1 MEEIKLN
8 DNELNETQLEYKIF
22 LNIDQQSL
30 NEFYQNL
37 IEYVQQLSQ
46 NYIWNNERFYL
57 SQPTKR
63 DHNLFECNGIIDF
76 GDNYEDEW
84 YVVYILNKLTS
95 KYPSRLAAQVND
107 SDSEFILIH
116 CANYLPKWASSA
128 ADNCM
133 RNRVFLANGKLHI
146 IPPATNPAQV
156 TYLPAHGSID
166 QAYYGAKIVFDFAK
180 VTQAPQSVQDC
191 FFKRLSS
198 FEGISQTPSSSLS
211 TTNQAI
217 NYFHRSTCLIPAKLA
232 YLLKSNPSLI
242 STAINGFCEKDPK
255 DLKLCNTLTIFK
267 PNELVNYQVLF
278 TKHLYGKL
286 KYTDF
291 KPEKRHEWPV
301 VESYIAKS
309 EDNPAILRD
318 RLSLGFKLTCAF
330 EIFAKRIINDK
341 NKNKSFDDY
350 INRLKNL
357 GYFKDFIE
365 HSKSY
370 NELYEKAKQNYFSN
384 VEEVSNDKFEI
395 HNCNNQTGET
405 KDFAA
410 LFDSFYLNKLIDDK
424 NVEKI
429 KEELNKPSEKDD
441 NDDWLCV
448 EAPQLDD
455 YLEMYSRGDI
465 SSTYDFRILSNA
477 FKKFLQKPKAKKDLL
492 EGADYKNIDTNT
504 DENLIDFNIDAI
516 KNSLNEVLKE
526 AKANKLDFDEE
537 DEDESEEEGDSFYE
551 IDEEYKEESATASL
565 IDENIQ
571 NYMNLM
577 DEELKEQRDLA
588 YKDTQDELEIDMN
601 LVSNAL
607 ESYSSQLGLT
617 GPVSNILKSLGL

>member
-8 DNELNETQLEYKIF
+8 DNELNETQLEYKLF

-30 NEFYQNL
+30 IEFYQNL

-46 NYIWNNERFYL
+46 NYIWNNERFHL
-57 SQPTKR
+57 SQPIKR
-63 DHNLFECNGIIDF
+63 DHNLFECNGVIDF

-95 KYPSRLAAQVND
+95 KYQTRLVAQVND
-107 SDSEFILIH
+107 SDGEFILIH

-133 RNRVFLANGKLHI
+133 QNRVFLANGKLHM
-146 IPPATNPAQV
+146 IPPATTPAQV
-156 TYLPAHGSID
+156 TYLPAQGSID
-166 QAYYGAKIVFDFAK
+166 QAYFGAKIVFDFGK
-180 VTQAPQSVQDC
+180 VTQAPPSVQDC
-191 FFKRLSS
+191 FLKRISS
-198 FEGISQTPSSSLS
+198 FEITSQTPSSSSSSS
-211 TTNQAI
+211 TALHTMS
-217 NYFHRSTCLIPAKLA
+217 YFHRSTCLIPAKLA

-242 STAINGFCEKDPK
+242 SIAINRFCEKDPK

-267 PNELVNYQVLF
+267 SNELVNYQVLF

-291 KPEKRHEWPV
+291 KPEKRHEWPA

-330 EIFAKRIINDK
+330 EIFAKTIINDK

-384 VEEVSNDKFEI
+384 EDFSNDKFDAS
-395 HNCNNQTGET
+395 NQPSGT
-405 KDFAA
+405 KDFAV

-424 NVEKI
+424 NVENI
-429 KEELNKPSEKDD
+429 KEELNRPIEKDD

-477 FKKFLQKPKAKKDLL
+477 FKKFLQKPNAKKDLL
-492 EGADYKNIDTNT
+492 EGAEYKNIDKNT

-526 AKANKLDFDEE
+526 TKSNKEFEIKEDEE
-537 DEDESEEEGDSFYE
+537 DEDEGDSFYE
-551 IDEEYKEESATASL
+551 IDEEYKEESTTASL

-577 DEELKEQRDLA
+577 DEELKEQKELA
-588 YKDTQDELEIDMN
+588 HKDTQDELEIDMN